1 MFSSTRAIQVLLYC
15 CNVCFTYL
23 EDKGRTWGHLL
34 IHKLLKN
41 CLSFIKE
48 STGLSSESSY
58 AQKEG
63 QSGTEET
70 EKKVLLARAIL
81 SG

>member
-15 CNVCFTYL
+15 CDVCFTYL
-23 EDKGRTWGHLL
+23 EDKVRTWTHLL
-34 IHKLLKN
+34 IHKLFKN
-41 CLSFIKE
+41 YFSFIKE
-48 STGLSSESSY
+48 STDLSSPC

-63 QSGTEET
+63 QSGTKET
-70 EKKVLLARAIL
+70 EMKVFLARVIL